1 MNTLSVAGR
10 YVIEQVAGSGGMA
23 RVWRADDARGHGRV
37 AIKRIL
43 DELKGDAEVRA
54 MFDDEAA
61 ITASIAHPNVVSL
74 LDRGVDAE
82 GPWLALEWVDGL
94 NAHEIVATRKAP
106 LGVRAALSLGVDL
119 LHALAATHGPGV
131 GVIHRDVAPS
141 NVLVGLDGV
150 ARLADYGLAR
160 SIARARV
167 NAAGTA
173 KGKIGYLPPEVLR
186 GSIHGTRGDLYGAGA
201 VLWELLAGA
210 TALRGRDEQEH
221 PRPRVPLRAEAIAR
235 ERQPVRSARCR
246 LGDRQRALGRPREA
260 PSERARDG
268 RAAPRRRG
276 AGRRVPLARRALRG
290 RVGRASRHRRRRRP
304 TPRGARS
311 RHRGRAP
318 NAGSHGLNS
327 AETREESALR
337 RA

>member
-1 MNTLSVAGR
+1 MNSLSVAGR
-10 YVIEQVAGSGGMA
+10 YVIDQVAGSGGMA

-201 VLWELLAGA
+201 VLWELLAGRRLFA
-210 TALRGRDEQEH
+210 GVTSKSTLAHAYLYARRPSLESVNPCVPLGVASVIDSALSVDPAKRPPSALAMAERLLVAAEQEGVS
-221 PRPRVPLRAEAIAR
+221 PSPGELSVAVWGARRAIAGADARRRAEL
-235 ERQPVRSARCR
+235 VRATV
-246 LGDRQRALGRPREA
+246 
-260 PSERARDG
+260 
-268 RAAPRRRG
+268 AAPRT
-276 AGRRVPLARRALRG
+276 LARTG
-290 RVGRASRHRRRRRP
+290 
-304 TPRGARS
+304 
-311 RHRGRAP
+311 
-318 NAGSHGLNS
+318 
-327 AETREESALR
+327 
-337 RA
+337 

>member
-1 MNTLSVAGR
+1 MNTPSVAGR
-10 YVIEQVAGSGGMA
+10 YVLEQVAGSGGMA
-23 RVWRADDARGHGRV
+23 RVWRATDARSHGCV

-43 DELKGDAEVRA
+43 EGLRGDGEVRA

-61 ITASIAHPNVVSL
+61 ITASIAHPNVVRL
-74 LDRGVDAE
+74 LDRGVDTE

-106 LGVRAALSLGVDL
+106 MGVRAALSLGVDV

-131 GVIHRDVAPS
+131 GVIHRDVAPA

-186 GSIHGTRGDLYGAGA
+186 GSIHGTRGDLYGVGA
-201 VLWELLAGA
+201 VLWELLAGRRLFA
-210 TALRGRDEQEH
+210 GVTSKSALAHAYLHGQ
-221 PRPRVPLRAEAIAR
+221 RPRLESVNPSVPSAVAAVIDSALSIDPARRPPNALAMAERLLTAA
-235 ERQPVRSARCR
+235 ERDAVEPS
-246 LGDRQRALGRPREA
+246 
-260 PSERARDG
+260 PSELSVAVWG
-268 RAAPRRRG
+268 
-276 AGRRVPLARRALRG
+276 ARRALAG
-290 RVGRASRHRRRRRP
+290 NDARRRAELVRAGVIA
-304 TPRGARS
+304 PRTLART
-311 RHRGRAP
+311 G
-318 NAGSHGLNS
+318 
-327 AETREESALR
+327 
-337 RA
+337 